1 MQLVSDDDEETECTQ
16 PPSLDVIDVSNAH
29 ATIVDDSYAA
39 ETSAC
44 AAASDQ
50 STAEMEEWLSNN
62 VIVQYWKGECESRL
76 NSFCRSSNIAVDWFV
91 FEIRDNNRMLQL
103 DKMF

>member
-1 MQLVSDDDEETECTQ
+1 
-16 PPSLDVIDVSNAH
+16 
-29 ATIVDDSYAA
+29 
-39 ETSAC
+39 
-44 AAASDQ
+44 
-50 STAEMEEWLSNN
+50 MEEWLSNN